1 MCEPEK
7 TTPLVDEPPEPLRNR
22 GTRAVQRM
30 VELAPATGG
39 LALWIRHQDL
49 ADPSGTRLIASD
61 GATIYYGDGF
71 EALSLPEQIGL
82 VAHEVLHVALR
93 HSQRFADLQRRIG
106 DVDLELYNVCADAIV
121 NSTLSHLSWLQLPTT
136 AVQLEQLLTQALHI
150 HTNADACL
158 AEWDL
163 ERLYRAIDDR
173 RAPSAPQ
180 LSRSARKRRAQ
191 GDSAEGRS
199 PREAKD
205 DGSHQLRE
213 QQSTSPRSDGPR
225 ASRARQL
232 ANQIARDLLPSDT
245 RGEPLKEAELARD
258 WGERLLRAHA
268 SDGAYSMLRA
278 LIADLPRT
286 RTPWEQVLRSRLT
299 RGLSRRGE
307 LSWSRPSR
315 SYLANRGRL
324 GADKRMPW
332 EPGRTASKAV
342 PRLAVIVDVSGSIED
357 PLLAR
362 FAREIDAITRRL
374 ETAITIVIGDHR
386 VSHVDT
392 CAPGRSKL
400 ERVEFRGGGGTDFAP
415 LFEEADRHRPDIGV
429 VLTDLQGP
437 ARFRPTWAVLW
448 AVPATC
454 DPVTPPFGTKLLL
467 D

>member
-1 MCEPEK
+1 MYEPEK
-7 TTPLVDEPPEPLRNR
+7 PKPRATEAPEPLRHR
-22 GTRAVQRM
+22 GSRAVQRM

-49 ADPSGTRLIASD
+49 AEPSNILLIASD
-61 GATIYYGDGF
+61 GATIFYGHGF
-71 EALSLPEQIGL
+71 EALALPEQIGL

-93 HSQRFADLQRRIG
+93 HSQRFADLQRRVG
-106 DVDLELYNVCADAIV
+106 DVDLDLYNLCADAIV

-150 HTNADACL
+150 HTSADACL

-180 LSRSARKRRAQ
+180 LSRSTRKRHAQ

-199 PREAKD
+199 PREAND
-205 DGSHQLRE
+205 QRSRQLRE

-225 ASRARQL
+225 SSRARQL
-232 ANQIARDLLPSDT
+232 ARLSARDLLPSDS
-245 RGEPLKEAELARD
+245 RGEPQKEAELARD

-278 LIADLPRT
+278 IIADLPRT
-286 RTPWEQVLRSRLT
+286 RTPWEHILRSRLT

-342 PRLAVIVDVSGSIED
+342 PRLAVIVDVSGSIEE

-362 FAREIDAITRRL
+362 FGREIDAITRRL

-392 CAPGRSKL
+392 CAPGRSNL
-400 ERVEFRGGGGTDFAP
+400 ERIEFRGGGGTDFTP
-415 LFEEADRHRPDIGV
+415 LLEEADRHRPDIGV

-437 ARFRPTWAVLW
+437 TRFRPAWVVLW
-448 AVPATC
+448 AVPASC
-454 DPVTPPFGTKLLL
+454 DPVAPPFGTMLVL